1 MFKWLEQYFTFT
13 KGERN
18 GIIALVVI
26 ILLVLIVPRVY
37 LYFRP
42 VEHNSNSGYL
52 KQVEAFSKQYR
63 DSSVAVRALTG
74 ADSSARRLV
83 KTPQYFN
90 FDPNKIGV
98 TEWEK
103 LGFTEKQ
110 ALTIDHYKA
119 KGARFYKP
127 EDLKKLF
134 VMTPEHY
141 DALLPYV
148 KINKDSLPQRSY
160 RHND

>member
-18 GIIALVVI
+18 AIIALVVI
-26 ILLVLIVPRVY
+26 ILLVLIVPGVY

-42 VEHNSNSGYL
+42 VEHNTNAEYL
-52 KQVEAFSKQYR
+52 KQIDAFSRQYR
-63 DSSVAVRALTG
+63 DSSMAARAWKQV
-74 ADSSARRLV
+74 DSSSRQPI
-83 KTPQYFN
+83 KTEYFN
-90 FDPNKIGV
+90 FDPNKIGIN
-98 TEWEK
+98 EWEK

-110 ALTIDHYKA
+110 AITIEHYKA
-119 KGARFYKP
+119 KGAKFYVP
-127 EDLKKLF
+127 QDLKRLF

-141 DALLPYV
+141 EALLPFV
-148 KINKDSLPQRSY
+148 KIDKDALPPRGY